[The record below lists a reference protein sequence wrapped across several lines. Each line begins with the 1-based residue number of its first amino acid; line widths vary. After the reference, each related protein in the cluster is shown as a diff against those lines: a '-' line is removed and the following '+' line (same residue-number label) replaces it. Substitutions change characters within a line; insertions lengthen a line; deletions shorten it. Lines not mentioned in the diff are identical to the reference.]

1 MAVSYKKLWKLLI
14 DKEMMKKDLRAMTGV
29 STTTMS
35 RLSKDENVSTEILSK
50 ICSALNCD
58 DGRYH
63 GNLFLIKKRGA
74 VRRYGNMDHSYPY
87 IASLTREPFLFY
99 EMRSTAKLMSEGF
112 SDDAIVKEIVEQNLF
127 QYPTEK
133 SITRMAKACIKR
145 LHALEDD
152 SLVSA
157 IASQPTDVA
166 KQICLYALM
175 KQSRL
180 VWEFMLTV
188 IGEKYRLRD
197 TSFGKID
204 LNTFF
209 MRLQE
214 QNDTVA
220 SWSDTTI
227 TKLKQ
232 IIARVLVET
241 EYLDNLKADHLNP
254 VWLHPVLENAIRSNG
269 DMAILPAFN
278 CFS

>member
-1 MAVSYKKLWKLLI
+1 
-14 DKEMMKKDLRAMTGV
+14 
-29 STTTMS
+29 
-35 RLSKDENVSTEILSK
+35 
-50 ICSALNCD
+50 
-58 DGRYH
+58 
-63 GNLFLIKKRGA
+63 
-74 VRRYGNMDHSYPY
+74 MDNSYPY
-87 IASLTREPFLFY
+87 VASLTREAFLFY
-99 EMRSTAKLMSEGF
+99 EMRATARLMEEKK
-112 SDDAIVKEIVEQNLF
+112 SDETVIKEIVEKNLF

-152 SLVSA
+152 SLISA
-157 IASQPTDVA
+157 IATQPTDVS

-197 TSFGKID
+197 MSFGKIE

-220 SWSDTTI
+220 SWSDTTV

-241 EYLDNLKADHLNP
+241 EYLDNIKA
-254 VWLHPVLENAIRSNG
+254 
-269 DMAILPAFN
+269 
-278 CFS
+278 

>member
-1 MAVSYKKLWKLLI
+1 
-14 DKEMMKKDLRAMTGV
+14 
-29 STTTMS
+29 
-35 RLSKDENVSTEILSK
+35 
-50 ICSALNCD
+50 
-58 DGRYH
+58 
-63 GNLFLIKKRGA
+63 
-74 VRRYGNMDHSYPY
+74 MDHSYRY

-99 EMRSTAKLMSEGF
+99 EMRSTAKLMAEGN

-152 SLVSA
+152 ALVSA

-180 VWEFMLTV
+180 AWEFMVTV

-220 SWSDTTI
+220 SWIDTTI

-232 IIARVLVET
+232 IIARVMESNITET
-241 EYLDNLKADHLNP
+241 YDLDDDTYAEEEGKVYDVADDSEWKA
-254 VWLHPVLENAIRSNG
+254 VGEKIRIN
-269 DMAILPAFN
+269 IR
-278 CFS
+278 

>member
-1 MAVSYKKLWKLLI
+1 
-14 DKEMMKKDLRAMTGV
+14 
-29 STTTMS
+29 
-35 RLSKDENVSTEILSK
+35 
-50 ICSALNCD
+50 
-58 DGRYH
+58 
-63 GNLFLIKKRGA
+63 
-74 VRRYGNMDHSYPY
+74 MDHSYPY

-99 EMRSTAKLMSEGF
+99 EMRSTAKLMAEGN
-112 SDDAIVKEIVEQNLF
+112 SDD
-127 QYPTEK
+127 
-133 SITRMAKACIKR
+133 
-145 LHALEDD
+145 ALEDD

-204 LNTFF
+204 LNIFF

-220 SWSDTTI
+220 SWSDATI

-254 VWLHPVLENAIRSNG
+254 VWLHPVLENAIRNNG
-269 DMAILPAFN
+269 DTEVLPAFN
-278 CFS
+278 CFSYT

>member
-1 MAVSYKKLWKLLI
+1 
-14 DKEMMKKDLRAMTGV
+14 
-29 STTTMS
+29 
-35 RLSKDENVSTEILSK
+35 
-50 ICSALNCD
+50 
-58 DGRYH
+58 
-63 GNLFLIKKRGA
+63 
-74 VRRYGNMDHSYPY
+74 MDHSYPY

-99 EMRSTAKLMSEGF
+99 EMRSTAKLMAEGN

-157 IASQPTDVA
+157 IASQPT
-166 KQICLYALM
+166 ALM

-269 DMAILPAFN
+269 DTAILPAFN